1 MIPND
6 GQLPLFVTSQKKVIA
21 GLLAVRGGFWSKVGD
36 NPLIYGFNSLFNFSP
51 PQSSEYISEPK
62 LWHTMSCYGQRL
74 AAVLQGKVKKMCD
87 WWNIRALTRPQAQ
100 CLIAVAFSSK
110 SCLQG
115 ALWVD
120 LEKMKMKRR
129 RECEVEKEGRLHRLA
144 LRGES
149 RIKLIDSDCW
159 MDWSSPRKYN
169 PLQSSV
175 ATRVNIPQ
183 QYVHSRRSMYTW
195 YVIHTPPTPCSI

>member
-1 MIPND
+1 
-6 GQLPLFVTSQKKVIA
+6 
-21 GLLAVRGGFWSKVGD
+21 
-36 NPLIYGFNSLFNFSP
+36 
-51 PQSSEYISEPK
+51 
-62 LWHTMSCYGQRL
+62 
-74 AAVLQGKVKKMCD
+74 
-87 WWNIRALTRPQAQ
+87 
-100 CLIAVAFSSK
+100 
-110 SCLQG
+110 
-115 ALWVD
+115 
-120 LEKMKMKRR
+120 MKRR

-195 YVIHTPPTPCSI
+195 FVIHTPPTPTHALYKIHGSFRYTWGLSFCLLDFLWVLYWGTLIRQTQRFWPVLYMFDILITQLYSVNGVQEDYSIICIAMCNRNDPPVREIHLQSRRQAASAVANVPVPEYLCQG

>member
-1 MIPND
+1 
-6 GQLPLFVTSQKKVIA
+6 
-21 GLLAVRGGFWSKVGD
+21 
-36 NPLIYGFNSLFNFSP
+36 
-51 PQSSEYISEPK
+51 
-62 LWHTMSCYGQRL
+62 MSCYGQRL

-183 QYVHSRRSMYTW
+183 QYVHSRRSMYTFYRLLW
-195 YVIHTPPTPCSI
+195 CTRVYRCGLQPLDPSARGPDTRGAFRFVFWTFCGCYTEGLWLDKRRGFDRSFICLIYL